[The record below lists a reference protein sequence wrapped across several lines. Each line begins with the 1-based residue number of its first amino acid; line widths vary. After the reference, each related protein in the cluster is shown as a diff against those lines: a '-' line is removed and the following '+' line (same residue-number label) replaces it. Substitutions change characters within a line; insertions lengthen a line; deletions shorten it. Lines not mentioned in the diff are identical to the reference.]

1 MSVRAVLQ
9 MAIALYRA
17 EVRGSPSRELVRGAP
32 RRFTERRENCRDD
45 RNQQQWKQGNRW
57 LQLYA
62 GDGIGDTRIEKRTI
76 RG

>member
-45 RNQQQWKQGNRW
+45 RHQQQWKQGNRW
-57 LQLYA
+57 LKLS
-62 GDGIGDTRIEKRTI
+62 GNGVGDTRIEKRTI